1 MDLYSKN
8 GHAILHPNIHTIT
21 TDDVQKIKSLIKR
34 ESCPLVLDMEA
45 VEECVNDFYRM
56 FVEFSGISLV
66 NMDSKMLSM
75 LYVTGFDRY
84 VDIYED
90 DISLEE
96 NMRSLVNRKL
106 SLV

>member
-1 MDLYSKN
+1 MDLYNKN
-8 GHAILHPNIHTIT
+8 GHIFLRPNIHTIT
-21 TDDVQKIKSLIKR
+21 ANDVQKIKSFLKKK
-34 ESCPLVLDMEA
+34 SCPLVLDMEA

-56 FVEFSGISLV
+56 FSDFKNISLV
-66 NMDSKMLSM
+66 NMSSRMLSM
-75 LYVTGFDRY
+75 LYITGFDRY

-96 NMRSLVNRKL
+96 HMRSLVNRKL